1 MRVTFRQW
9 GCDSALYPLEL
20 QLSQNSE
27 FHTRRLIR
35 KAARSAGKA
44 KSYYQEF
51 MLLEVGEEVVLQSMN
66 EIGAN

>member
-1 MRVTFRQW
+1 MGLLRAGLLLTQQQTT
-9 GCDSALYPLEL
+9 G
-20 QLSQNSE
+20 
-27 FHTRRLIR
+27 
-35 KAARSAGKA
+35 SAGKA